1 MVTTTQVDP
10 APVQRRTLRLLFST
24 QTIGGVGVA
33 IGISVGA
40 LLAAEMAGVRLSG
53 LAQSVAVVGAALLA
67 VPATRIMRQYGRGPG
82 LAASYATATLGA
94 VLVVT
99 AAVSGAAPLLFL
111 GLFLFGGGTT
121 ANSLSRYAAVD
132 LAPEDRR
139 GRHLSLIVWAT
150 TLGAV
155 AGPNL
160 APLAGR
166 ALDGDGIPTLAAP
179 FAFSA
184 GLFLVGAVVVF
195 ALLRPDP
202 LLVAR
207 SLSASPVA
215 GSAADSDGRATDGGA
230 APVAA
235 APVAAAPEVGARDA
249 AARGADTV
257 GAAGGTPDAAG
268 GAPDVAGA
276 ADPGPAGDGHGGAGM
291 RQALPEILTRPAAR
305 LGAGAMAVGHLVMVS
320 VMAMTPVHIRDAG
333 HSDAHTLR
341 IVGIVLSL
349 HIAGMYAFA
358 PVTGWLTDRYGRRRV
373 ILGGLVLL
381 LVACA
386 VAGTAGHDSA
396 QLTAGLFLL
405 GLGWSGTM
413 VAGSALL
420 SESVPL
426 SVRPSAQGL
435 ADVGMG
441 LAGAVGGAVS
451 GLVVDLTGYP
461 TLTLLAAVAATP
473 LLALALRPVRE
484 RVYA

>member
-1 MVTTTQVDP
+1 MVTATQVGTAVDT
-10 APVQRRTLRLLFST
+10 ASVQRRTLRLLFST

-33 IGISVGA
+33 IGLSVGA

-82 LAASYATATLGA
+82 LAASYTTAALGA

-99 AAVSGAAPLLFL
+99 AAVVGAAPLLFL

-132 LAPEDRR
+132 LAPENRR

-166 ALDGDGIPTLAAP
+166 ALDGYGIPTLAAP

-184 GLFLVGAVVVF
+184 GLFLAGAVLVV

-207 SLSASPVA
+207 SLSASAVA
-215 GSAADSDGRATDGGA
+215 G
-230 APVAA
+230 
-235 APVAAAPEVGARDA
+235 GARDEDSRAGAGA
-249 AARGADTV
+249 AARVADGPDSGSAV
-257 GAAGGTPDAAG
+257 GTAASPDAAG
-268 GAPDVAGA
+268 GAPDAAGG
-276 ADPGPAGDGHGGAGM
+276 ADPGPAGEGQRGAGM
-291 RQALPEILTRPAAR
+291 RQALTEILARPAAR

-320 VMAMTPVHIRDAG
+320 VMAMTPVHIREAG

-358 PVTGWLTDRYGRRRV
+358 PVTGWLTDRYGRRV

-381 LVACA
+381 LAACA
-386 VAGTAGHDSA
+386 VAGTAGHDST

-426 SVRPSAQGL
+426 PVRPSAQGL

-441 LAGAVGGAVS
+441 LAGAVGGAAS
-451 GLVVDLTGYP
+451 GLVVDLAGYP